1 MKRTIVRLLPLLAL
15 LGCAENAP
23 ETDTKTH
30 PVPASSNMSPA
41 DQEALYLKRFD
52 ALQDRTGGAGLSGY
66 DPLKLVDG
74 APTILPLNTRTAGER
89 VIDAATLEQAK
100 TYAEANNSSAFI
112 VWLDGQIEAESYFG
126 ETAQDS
132 LIVAK
137 SLAKPLSVI
146 AIGRAIEQGHIQ
158 SLDQKAS
165 DFFHEWRSTPKDA
178 ITLRHLLGMRSGL
191 LPQGPAPTA
200 DHILNK
206 AYLHPSHDQIII
218 NEYPLINEPGERYD
232 YSNAN
237 SELIAPLI
245 ERATGIAYEDWL
257 TQEIFSPLGAAGGSV
272 WMNRTDGTPHSGCCI
287 LLPAHTYLR
296 LAILL
301 LQDGIW
307 EDQQLLP
314 QGFVS
319 QVKTPSTQ
327 NPHVGLGVYVGTPY
341 IERRGA
347 AHPDVAFGK
356 TLHSEPYAADDLF
369 LFDGNSNQV
378 VYIVPSK
385 RLIILRTGD
394 RPPQTRE
401 WDNAALPNMILRDLA
416 NK

>member
-1 MKRTIVRLLPLLAL
+1 MKRTFVSVLPLLAL
-15 LGCAENAP
+15 LGCAENAQEKLP
-23 ETDTKTH
+23 HT
-30 PVPASSNMSPA
+30 ASKDLSPA
-41 DQEALYLKRFD
+41 DQQALYLKRFD

-74 APTILPLNTRTAGER
+74 APNVSPLNARTADQR
-89 VIDAATLEQAK
+89 IIDAATLDQAK

-112 VWLDGQIEAESYFG
+112 VWLDGQLEAETYFG
-126 ETAQDS
+126 ETARDT
-132 LIVAK
+132 LIVSK

-146 AIGRAIEQGHIQ
+146 AIGRAIKQGHIQ

-165 DFFHEWRSTPKDA
+165 DFFEEWRGTPKDA

-218 NEYPLINEPGERYD
+218 NEYPLVNEPGERYD

-245 ERATGIAYEDWL
+245 ERATGVAYEDWL
-257 TQEIFSPLGAAGGSV
+257 TQEVFNPLGAAGGSV
-272 WMNRTDGTPHSGCCI
+272 WMNRLEGTPHSGCCI
-287 LLPAHTYLR
+287 LLPAQTYLR

-307 EDQQLLP
+307 EGQQLLP
-314 QGFVS
+314 QGFVT
-319 QVKTPSTQ
+319 QVKTPSPQ
-327 NPHVGLGVYVGTPY
+327 NPHTGLGVYVGTPF

-347 AHPDVAFGK
+347 AHPDIAFGK
-356 TLHSEPYAADDLF
+356 TLHSEPYMADDLF
-369 LFDGNSNQV
+369 LFDGNANQV

-385 RLIILRTGD
+385 KLIILRTGA
-394 RPPQTRE
+394 RPPQTPE
-401 WDNAALPNMILRDLA
+401 WDNAILPNMILRDLV